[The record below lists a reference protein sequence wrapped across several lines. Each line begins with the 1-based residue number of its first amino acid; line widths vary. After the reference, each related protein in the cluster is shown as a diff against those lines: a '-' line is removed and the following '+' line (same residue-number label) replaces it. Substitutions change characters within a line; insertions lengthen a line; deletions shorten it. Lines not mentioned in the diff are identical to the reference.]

1 MRSEEVKRTAPPR
14 PTILSPAGGGRGER
28 AGDSVNHRPVERV
41 YREVRPG
48 VGAEPGA
55 QRATG
60 EGDHNLPAA
69 DYDVLIAGGG
79 MVGASLAAA
88 LAPLPLKIAVVEA
101 VPFGRHGQP
110 SYDERITAIS
120 WGSRCIFESIGLW
133 EHMAPEATAIHH
145 IHVSDR
151 GYFGMTRLHAQEMHV
166 QSLGYVVPNR
176 VIGRALSEF
185 LSRQPRITLLAPAKI
200 SEVSVQ
206 CDAVIAKV
214 EGEDARPLK
223 ARLLVAADGASSTIR
238 EQLGITARTWDYGQS
253 AIICNVSVQR
263 PQPGI
268 AFERFTD
275 SGPLA
280 LLPMGDDR
288 YALIWTVAS
297 PCVPAVLAMTDTE
310 FLETAADRFNGRC
323 GRFMRAGRR
332 QAYPLS
338 LVRAGAQL
346 HRRVVVIGNAA
357 HSLHPIAGQ
366 GFNLSLRDV
375 AVLADTLAD
384 IAASGGDA
392 GEEQRLAAY
401 VRARRCDQLGTS
413 LFTDFLARVF
423 TNPLPPVVWARNAGL
438 LALELLPPARH
449 LLTRRNMGLA
459 GRLPRLV
466 RGVNLTRI

>member
-69 DYDVLIAGGG
+69 DYDVLIVGGG

-120 WGSRCIFESIGLW
+120 WGSRRIFESIGLW

-185 LSRQPRITLLAPAKI
+185 LSRQPHITLLAPAKI

>member
-1 MRSEEVKRTAPPR
+1 MRRTTVIKPR
-14 PTILSPAGGGRGER
+14 LSPGRSG
-28 AGDSVNHRPVERV
+28 
-41 YREVRPG
+41 
-48 VGAEPGA
+48 
-55 QRATG
+55 QG
-60 EGDHNLPAA
+60 EGDNHPPAG

-88 LAPLPLKIAVVEA
+88 LVSLPLPLPLKIAVVEA
-101 VPFGRHGQP
+101 VPFGSHGQP
-110 SYDERITAIS
+110 SYDERITAVS
-120 WGSRCIFESIGLW
+120 WGSRRIFESIGLW
-133 EHMAPEATAIHH
+133 EHMAPEATAIRH
-145 IHVSDR
+145 IHVSDC
-151 GYFGMTRLHAQEMHV
+151 GHFGMTRLHAQEMRV
-166 QSLGYVVPNR
+166 PALGYVVPNR
-176 VIGRALSEF
+176 IIGRALGEF
-185 LSRQPRITLLAPAKI
+185 LLRQPRVTLLAPAKLGA
-200 SEVSVQ
+200 VNVQ
-206 CDAVIAKV
+206 CDAVTAKV
-214 EGEDARPLK
+214 EGADARLLS

-238 EQLGITARTWDYGQS
+238 EQLGIATRTWDYGQS

-280 LLPMGDDR
+280 LLPMGEDR

-297 PCVPAVLAMTDTE
+297 RCAPAMLAMTDTE

-323 GRFMRAGRR
+323 GRFLKAGRR

-346 HRRVVVIGNAA
+346 HRRAIVVGNAA

-375 AVLADTLAD
+375 AVLADTLGD
-384 IAASGGDA
+384 IAASGGDV

-401 VRARRCDQLGTS
+401 IRARRCDQLGTS

-423 TNPLPPVVWARNAGL
+423 INPLPPVAWARNAGL

-459 GRLPRLV
+459 GRLPRLA
-466 RGVNLTRI
+466 RGVSPTRI

>member
-1 MRSEEVKRTAPPR
+1 MKRTAPPQ
-14 PTILSPAGGGRGER
+14 PSIPSPAGGGRGKR
-28 AGDSVNHRPVERV
+28 AGDPVNHRSVERV

-101 VPFGRHGQP
+101 VPFGSHGQP
-110 SYDERITAIS
+110 SYDERITAVS
-120 WGSRCIFESIGLW
+120 WGSRRIFESIGLW
-133 EHMAPEATAIHH
+133 EHMEPEATAIHH
-145 IHVSDR
+145 IQVSDR
-151 GYFGMTRLHAQEMHV
+151 GYLGMTRLHAQEMHV
-166 QSLGYVVPNR
+166 QALGYVVPNR

-200 SEVSVQ
+200 SEVCVQ

-214 EGEDARPLK
+214 EGKDARPLK

-238 EQLGITARTWDYGQS
+238 EQLGIAARTWDYGQS

-288 YALIWTVAS
+288 YALIWTVTS
-297 PCVPAVLAMTDTE
+297 PCAPAVLAMTDTE

-384 IAASGGDA
+384 SVASGGDA

-423 TNPLPPVVWARNAGL
+423 TNPLPPVAWARNAGL

-459 GRLPRLV
+459 GRLPRLA
-466 RGVNLTRI
+466 RGVHLTRI

>member
-1 MRSEEVKRTAPPR
+1 MKRTAPPR

-185 LSRQPRITLLAPAKI
+185 LSRQPHITLLAPAKI

>member
-1 MRSEEVKRTAPPR
+1 MKRTAPPR
-14 PTILSPAGGGRGER
+14 PNILSPAGGGRGER

-185 LSRQPRITLLAPAKI
+185 LSRQPHITLLAPAKI

>member
-120 WGSRCIFESIGLW
+120 WGSRRIFESIGLW

-185 LSRQPRITLLAPAKI
+185 LSRQPHITLLAPAKI